1 VNARSCLIVLIASA
15 PVVAVIGCEKGEQ
28 IERYTVV
35 KPPPL
40 EAVATANPHTDP
52 HAGIAVGEPHGGEPT
67 DRALGAIVPV
77 GGQGWFFKLTGPKD
91 AVAAKA
97 DEFKTFLKSVH
108 FSPEGK
114 PAWTLP
120 DGWQEQPGNQI
131 RYATLVIPSDGK
143 PLEVGV
149 TALPK
154 TVDDEAY
161 ALMNINRWRGQL
173 QLPPIALEQL
183 AQESTQIKLEG
194 ATATLVDLLGTATPG
209 GGMGRGPFSSG
220 APNGK

>member
-1 VNARSCLIVLIASA
+1 MNSPCCLILLLTSASIVAIA
-15 PVVAVIGCEKGEQ
+15 GCQKSEQ
-28 IERYTVV
+28 IERYTVA
-35 KPPPL
+35 KPVPL
-40 EAVATANPHTDP
+40 EAVASSSADP
-52 HAGIAVGEPHGGEPT
+52 HAGLAIGEAAKGEPT

-77 GGQGWFFKLTGPKD
+77 GTQGWFFKLTGPKD

-131 RYATLVIPSDGK
+131 RYATLVIPGEGK

-154 TVDDEAY
+154 SVDDEAY
-161 ALMNINRWRGQL
+161 ALMNVNRWRGQL
-173 QLPPIALEQL
+173 QLPPITREQL
-183 AQESTQIKLEG
+183 AQESTQIQLDG
-194 ATATLVDLLGTATPG
+194 ATATLVDLLGIATPG
-209 GGMGRGPFSSG
+209 GPGRGPFMSG